1 MRFIAQLREL
11 SGGKPTGFRLC
22 VGKRREFFAICKA
35 MVETGITPDF
45 IIVDGGEGGTGAA
58 PLEFS
63 NSIGTPLKEDLVVAD
78 KFKRVARFQ
87 KATVKGFFEVMA
99 AAGITHPD
107 QISPWHIQRRVSSL
121 EVKHYG
127 EIYHFLKNQELLC
140 ETLPA
145 EYKHSWQN
153 ARSNTLGSPILD

>member
-11 SGGKPTGFRLC
+11 SGGKPIGFKLC

-35 MVETGITPDF
+35 MIETGITPDF
-45 IIVDGGEGGTGAA
+45 IIVDGGEGGTRAA

-63 NSIGTPLKEDLVVAD
+63 NSIGTSLNEGLVVVD

-87 KATVKGFFEVMA
+87 KAPVKSFLEVMA
-99 AAGITHPD
+99 AVGITHPD
-107 QISPWHIQRRVSSL
+107 QISPWHIQRRISSL

-127 EIYHFLKNQELLC
+127 EIYDFLK
-140 ETLPA
+140 
-145 EYKHSWQN
+145 
-153 ARSNTLGSPILD
+153 